1 MLPEGGGHDDEGLA
15 DEVDHPVLDGDVAE
29 QHLGLHGAPAVL
41 LRPDHRLGLNHRGC
55 KRAKVDRAEIAI
67 NYFYIIFCSYKI

>member
-41 LRPDHRLGLNHRGC
+41 LRPHNCLGLHHCGWE
-55 KRAKVDRAEIAI
+55 AEKVVKEVVDA
-67 NYFYIIFCSYKI
+67 CL